1 MTGGR
6 RLSPAKTFPC
16 YLLMTD
22 TIYLVDTFSLMF
34 QVFHAIRQPMTGAG
48 GQPTNAVYGF
58 TTDLRHL
65 RNEIKPTHLV
75 CALESTEPGERS
87 RIYPEYKA
95 HRAEMP
101 EDLRPQVEWIIKVI
115 KGFNIPVVSYPGWE
129 ADDVIATLAKQA
141 AERGMEVRI
150 VTSDKDARQLLGPR
164 VQMYN
169 IRKKLFLDEAFLKE
183 DWGVRP
189 DQVIDFQS
197 LVGDSTDNVPGVPLV
212 GPKKAQALLEEFGT
226 LENVLAHAGEV
237 RGKKLQENLKNF
249 AEQAYLSRELV
260 TLNTGLPLDFDWEHA
275 RVTEPDWNRLE
286 ELFTELAFKRYADEA
301 RTKKRRVPKA
311 KAKTLFREWDVIDT
325 ASGLDELVKE
335 LAQQPAFCVDLE
347 TTSLN
352 AVEAEIVGW
361 AICWE
366 AGRAFYVPVAG
377 PPLEIK
383 LDPGTVLAALKP
395 VLENAHI
402 AKVNQ
407 NIKYD
412 MLVLKHAGVDLQ
424 GVGLDP
430 MVGDYL
436 LEAGARSHGLDTL
449 ADRYLGRSMIPIS
462 ELIGKGA
469 KQKSMTE
476 VDVQRVAEYATED
489 ADFAWQIAE
498 LVAEDLKQEGLW
510 DLYWD
515 LERPLIKVLAE
526 MECAG
531 VRVDTD
537 ELGRQ
542 SAKLSLRLDEL
553 EQEIYKLAGREF
565 NIGSPKQ
572 LAEILFTE
580 LNLPVVKRT
589 KTGPS
594 TNSDVLEQLAIVHE
608 LPAKIIEQ
616 RQLAK
621 LKGTYLDALPAM
633 VNPNTG
639 NIHCSFNQVVA
650 ATGRLSSSDPNLQN
664 IPIRTEE
671 GRLIRRAFVPSVPG
685 WKLVCADYSQIELR
699 MLAHFSQDPA
709 LQKAFREGID
719 IHRAVAADVFG
730 TPIEQVTSE
739 QRRIAKAVN
748 FGVIY
753 GQTPFGLSSVL
764 RIPRG
769 EAADF
774 IDGYFDRYPGVEK
787 YLESLLV
794 ECQKTGY
801 ARTILGRRRRVEGV
815 TRTKGRQ
822 RNLPERTAINT
833 VIQGSA
839 ADLIKRAMLGISERL
854 KAENHPARMLLQI
867 HDELIFETPAD
878 TTRSL
883 IPIAREEMSQALNL
897 DVPLVVDIKTGD
909 NWLDAE

>member
-1 MTGGR
+1 
-6 RLSPAKTFPC
+6 
-16 YLLMTD
+16 MTD

-58 TTDLRHL
+58 TTDLRYL
-65 RNEIKPTHLV
+65 RNDVKPTHLV

-87 RIYPEYKA
+87 KIYPEYKA

-101 EDLRPQVEWIIKVI
+101 EDLRPQVEWIIEVI

-129 ADDVIATLAKQA
+129 ADDVIATLAKQG

-150 VTSDKDARQLLGPR
+150 VTSDKDARQLLGPHT
-164 VQMYN
+164 QMFN
-169 IRKKLFLDEAFLKE
+169 IRKKQFLDEAYLKE

-226 LENVLAHAGEV
+226 LENVLANAEKV
-237 RGKKLQENLKNF
+237 RGKKLKENLKNF

-260 TLNTGLPLDFDWEHA
+260 TLNTELPLEFDWDDA

-286 ELFTELAFKRYADEA
+286 ELFTELAFKRYAEEA
-301 RTKKRRVPKA
+301 RKNKRHIPKTKTN
-311 KAKTLFREWDVIDT
+311 AKTLFREWEVIDT
-325 ASGLDELVKE
+325 LAGVQQLVHELEK
-335 LAQQPAFCVDLE
+335 QQAFCVDLE
-347 TTSLN
+347 TTNLDPLRGH
-352 AVEAEIVGW
+352 IVGW

-366 AGRAFYVPVAG
+366 AGRAFYLPVDG
-377 PPLEIK
+377 PPLEIQ
-383 LDPGTVLAALKP
+383 LDAETVLETLRR
-395 VLENAHI
+395 VLENPKI
-402 AKVNQ
+402 AKTNQ

-412 MLVLKHAGVDLQ
+412 MLVLKHAGVDLE
-424 GVGLDP
+424 GMGMDP

-436 LEAGARSHGLDTL
+436 LEAGARSHSLDTL
-449 ADRYLGRSMIPIS
+449 ADRYLGRSMIPITD
-462 ELIGKGA
+462 LIGKGS
-469 KQKSMTE
+469 KQKSLTE
-476 VDVQRVAEYATED
+476 VDVQRVAEYASED

-498 LVAEDLKQEGLW
+498 LVTEELKKEGLW

-515 LERPLIKVLAE
+515 LERPLISVLAE
-526 MECAG
+526 MEFAG

-542 SAKLSLRLDEL
+542 SAKLSLRLDQL

-594 TNSDVLEQLAIVHE
+594 TNSEVLEQLAIVHE
-608 LPAKIIEQ
+608 LPAKIIEH

-633 VNPNTG
+633 VNRTTG

-671 GRLIRRAFVPSVPG
+671 GRRIRRAFVPSVPG

-719 IHRAVAADVFG
+719 IHKAVAAEVFG
-730 TPIEQVTSE
+730 TPIDQITSD

-753 GQTPFGLSSVL
+753 GQSPFGLSNVL

-769 EAADF
+769 EAAKF

-787 YLESLLV
+787 YIESLLL

-839 ADLIKRAMLGISERL
+839 ADLIKRAMLGVSNRL

-878 TTRSL
+878 AVDSL

-897 DVPLVVDIKTGD
+897 DVPLVVDIKAGD
-909 NWLDAE
+909 NWLDAK